1 MDETTVT
8 RENNDSESTGLL
20 ANSLGWIVLAVAAA
34 PRLALISAAKLT
46 ILALLATL
54 VLLEF
59 QTRRSDLIDP
69 TADFHR
75 RWLMFVEKFPDTAD
89 LVVVVRGSDR
99 VSVQVTLEQLGRL
112 VEEQSDLF
120 RSVLFRMCLSHC

>member
-1 MDETTVT
+1 MLLGG
-8 RENNDSESTGLL
+8 GLL
-20 ANSLGWIVLAVAAA
+20 SAVAIMA
-34 PRLALISAAKLT
+34 T
-46 ILALLATL
+46 LALLQ
-54 VLLEF
+54 F

-69 TADFHR
+69 EADFHR
-75 RWLMFVEKFPDTAD
+75 RWLSYIEKFPDTAD

-99 VSVQVTLEQLGRL
+99 VSVQVTLERLGRL